1 MEYRCDLMVV
11 LVRTWKWSEL
21 RDCVHQEMRRRTT
34 HVTRE
39 GVLLLLMM
47 AGKEACID
55 DTDQDKVRCG
65 KGNHSKWIGFSIA
78 DDCLHGFVCE
88 PIIPG
93 YNSIGQPVNL
103 CRNLL

>member
-11 LVRTWKWSEL
+11 LVCTWKGSEL
-21 RDCVHQEMRRRTT
+21 RDRVHQEMRRRTT

-47 AGKEACID
+47 AGTEACID

-65 KGNHSKWIGFSIA
+65 KGNHSK
-78 DDCLHGFVCE
+78 
-88 PIIPG
+88 
-93 YNSIGQPVNL
+93 
-103 CRNLL
+103 